1 MINVAA
7 AFREMHNPNKP
18 LVLPNIWDAG
28 SARIFEDAGAPAL
41 ATTSAGVCWSLGYP
55 DSDVLPVR
63 KLVELTANIV
73 RVIRLP
79 LSVDV
84 EEGYS
89 DDPAEVAETVGAV
102 ADAGA
107 VGINIEDGSGTPEAL
122 VAKVE
127 AIRGMLA
134 RKGLEV
140 FINARTD
147 VYLRGLVDEGKRVDE
162 TNRRAALYHKA
173 GADGLFVPALT
184 AANEIKAIS
193 NEVKMPLNVI
203 AWSGLA
209 PVAELGPLG
218 VSRLSAG
225 SGIPQVLWKHAAEMA
240 RDFVQTG
247 NSTPMAENLMPHAKL
262 QELFHGRWPN
272 FLAGRNEE
280 PWGIENGR
288 KWKGTE
294 LAPKPITQKPTK

>member
-89 DDPAEVAETVGAV
+89 DDPAEGAETVGAV

-122 VAKVE
+122 VAKIE

-134 RKGLEV
+134 KKGLEV
-140 FINARTD
+140 FINA
-147 VYLRGLVDEGKRVDE
+147 EQM
-162 TNRRAALYHKA
+162 
-173 GADGLFVPALT
+173 F
-184 AANEIKAIS
+184 IS
-193 NEVKMPLNVI
+193 
-203 AWSGLA
+203 A
-209 PVAELGPLG
+209 
-218 VSRLSAG
+218 VSSIR
-225 SGIPQVLWKHAAEMA
+225 
-240 RDFVQTG
+240 
-247 NSTPMAENLMPHAKL
+247 
-262 QELFHGRWPN
+262 
-272 FLAGRNEE
+272 
-280 PWGIENGR
+280 ENGSMR
-288 KWKGTE
+288 QIAE
-294 LAPKPITQKPTK
+294 PLFIARRERMV